1 MSFYS
6 ELADTADELL
16 AEFGQPVTVTSFE
29 MGQENSSTGVVSQP
43 STTFSATGVL
53 LDYDYRNF
61 GESTVPYQ
69 AITAGDKRLLLTAS
83 NVVNTGDLF
92 QVDGVVYKAHVIKV
106 VNPAGTR
113 VLYDI
118 WVQR

>member
-6 ELADTADELL
+6 ELADTVDELL

-92 QVDGVVYKAHVIKV
+92 QVDGVVYKAHVVKCI
-106 VNPAGTR
+106 NPAATR

-118 WVQR
+118 WVQK

>member
-1 MSFYS
+1 MSLYS
-6 ELADTADELL
+6 ELADTANEMLT
-16 AEFGQPVTVTSFE
+16 EFGQPCTVTNYETGVEDPLTGIVS
-29 MGQENSSTGVVSQP
+29 QTSSTF
-43 STTFSATGVL
+43 TTVGVL

-61 GESTVPYQ
+61 GESTTTYLQ
-69 AITAGDKRLLLTAS
+69 TSKSDKRILISATK
-83 NVVNTGDLF
+83 VINTGDLIYIDNTLF
-92 QVDGVVYKAHVIKV
+92 KVYVIKS